1 MFIRCLVDEHDVE
14 MAQLVWHM
22 LVLGAE
28 ARSSVTSAGSLSEV
42 IRGWPAWQLMG
53 LCLSLL
59 GAPFLPRAQIS
70 LVLNMPSTCQLDE

>member
-1 MFIRCLVDEHDVE
+1 MFIQCLVDEHDVE
-14 MAQLVWHM
+14 MTQLVWHM

-28 ARSSVTSAGSLSEV
+28 VRSSVPSTGSLSEV
-42 IRGWPAWQLMG
+42 VWGWPAWQFMG

-59 GAPFLPRAQIS
+59 GAPFLPGAQIS